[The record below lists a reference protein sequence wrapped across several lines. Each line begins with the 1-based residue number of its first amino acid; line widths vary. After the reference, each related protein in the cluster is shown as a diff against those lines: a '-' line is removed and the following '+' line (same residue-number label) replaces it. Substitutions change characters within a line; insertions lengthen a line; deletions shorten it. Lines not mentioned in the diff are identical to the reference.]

1 CDLPHNLTNMK
12 IDYSQEIKILKDKT
26 NIDKSRKVMSLI
38 REENLLNKCVG
49 RNTIVN
55 ILNEEGMII
64 TEGEVRGI
72 LSILKELDLINSEVG
87 RRGSELSEKGICILD
102 SL

>member
-1 CDLPHNLTNMK
+1 
-12 IDYSQEIKILKDKT
+12 
-26 NIDKSRKVMSLI
+26 
-38 REENLLNKCVG
+38 
-49 RNTIVN
+49 
-55 ILNEEGMII
+55 MII